1 MSRHSDGKNN
11 YAVAPWLIIVALLTL
26 LALIAGAFFLF
37 RGGDT
42 ESGEASSV
50 AAGES
55 TVESTAADESET
67 TAAEA
72 TSARESSSA
81 AASSTSQESSSAA
94 PSSEKKDTVD
104 KPAGKADS
112 VAPNTLFLLDTSA
125 NLTPYFGPVSQAV
138 ADAANAAGEDG
149 GQVGLWNYS
158 SPISESATV
167 GYRQNVAYGPAENV
181 AFAVSQF
188 GTGGVPQTRSAVI
201 AALGNAADQAAE
213 TGSDAR
219 VVLVTTGTEQD
230 MDDETFSAAL
240 KDARAQGVSL
250 SVVHVGDGE
259 KDAALEQLADVSSAI
274 TDPSDSAADAKAISA
289 AAGV

>member
-11 YAVAPWLIIVALLTL
+11 YAVAPWLIIVALLVL
-26 LALIAGAFFLF
+26 LALIAGVFFLF
-37 RGGDT
+37 RGDDT
-42 ESGEASSV
+42 ESGDAASV
-50 AAGES
+50 AASES
-55 TVESTAADESET
+55 TVESTAAAESES
-67 TAAEA
+67 TAAET

-81 AASSTSQESSSAA
+81 AAPSSQESSSAA
-94 PSSEKKDTVD
+94 PSSAKKDSAD
-104 KPAGKADS
+104 KPAGKAET
-112 VAPNTLFLLDTSA
+112 VAANTLFLLDTSA
-125 NLTPYFGPVSQAV
+125 NLTPYFGPVSQGV

-188 GTGGVPQTRSAVI
+188 GTGGVPQTRSAVV
-201 AALGNAADQAAE
+201 AALGNAADQAAQ
-213 TGSDAR
+213 TGSDTR

-230 MDDETFSAAL
+230 MDDETFTAAL

-259 KDAALEQLADVSSAI
+259 KDATLEQLADVSTAI

>member
-11 YAVAPWLIIVALLTL
+11 YAVAPWLIIVALLVL

-37 RGGDT
+37 RGDDT
-42 ESGEASSV
+42 ESGDAASV
-50 AAGES
+50 AASES
-55 TVESTAADESET
+55 TVESTAAAESES
-67 TAAEA
+67 TAAET

-81 AASSTSQESSSAA
+81 AAPSSQDSSSAA
-94 PSSEKKDTVD
+94 PSSAKKDSAD
-104 KPAGKADS
+104 KPAGKAET
-112 VAPNTLFLLDTSA
+112 VAANTLFLLDTSA
-125 NLTPYFGPVSQAV
+125 NLTPYFGPVSQGV

-188 GTGGVPQTRSAVI
+188 GTGGVPQTRSAVV
-201 AALGNAADQAAE
+201 AALGNAADQAAQ
-213 TGSDAR
+213 TGSDTR

-230 MDDETFSAAL
+230 MDDETFTAAL

-259 KDAALEQLADVSSAI
+259 KDATLEQLADVSTAI
-274 TDPSDSAADAKAISA
+274 TDPSDSVADAKAISA

>member
-11 YAVAPWLIIVALLTL
+11 YAVAPWLIIVALLVL

-37 RGGDT
+37 RGDDT
-42 ESGEASSV
+42 ESGDAASV
-50 AAGES
+50 AASES
-55 TVESTAADESET
+55 TVESTAAAESES
-67 TAAEA
+67 TAAET

-81 AASSTSQESSSAA
+81 AAPSSQESSSAA
-94 PSSEKKDTVD
+94 PSSAKKDSAD
-104 KPAGKADS
+104 KPAGKAEA
-112 VAPNTLFLLDTSA
+112 VAANTLFLLDTSA
-125 NLTPYFGPVSQAV
+125 NLTPYFGPVSQGV

-188 GTGGVPQTRSAVI
+188 GTGGVPQTRSAVV
-201 AALGNAADQAAE
+201 AALGNAADQAAQ
-213 TGSDAR
+213 TGSDTR

-230 MDDETFSAAL
+230 MDDETFTAAL

-259 KDAALEQLADVSSAI
+259 KDATLEQLADVSTAI

>member
-1 MSRHSDGKNN
+1 M
-11 YAVAPWLIIVALLTL
+11 
-26 LALIAGAFFLF
+26 
-37 RGGDT
+37 
-42 ESGEASSV
+42 
-50 AAGES
+50 
-55 TVESTAADESET
+55 
-67 TAAEA
+67 
-72 TSARESSSA
+72 
-81 AASSTSQESSSAA
+81 
-94 PSSEKKDTVD
+94 
-104 KPAGKADS
+104 
-112 VAPNTLFLLDTSA
+112 
-125 NLTPYFGPVSQAV
+125 

-188 GTGGVPQTRSAVI
+188 GTGGVPQTRSAVV
-201 AALGNAADQAAE
+201 AALGNAADQAAQ
-213 TGSDAR
+213 TGSDTR

-230 MDDETFSAAL
+230 MDDETFTAAL

-259 KDAALEQLADVSSAI
+259 KDATLEQLADVSTAI

>member
-1 MSRHSDGKNN
+1 M
-11 YAVAPWLIIVALLTL
+11 
-26 LALIAGAFFLF
+26 
-37 RGGDT
+37 
-42 ESGEASSV
+42 
-50 AAGES
+50 
-55 TVESTAADESET
+55 
-67 TAAEA
+67 
-72 TSARESSSA
+72 
-81 AASSTSQESSSAA
+81 
-94 PSSEKKDTVD
+94 
-104 KPAGKADS
+104 
-112 VAPNTLFLLDTSA
+112 
-125 NLTPYFGPVSQAV
+125 
-138 ADAANAAGEDG
+138 
-149 GQVGLWNYS
+149 
-158 SPISESATV
+158 
-167 GYRQNVAYGPAENV
+167 
-181 AFAVSQF
+181 
-188 GTGGVPQTRSAVI
+188 I